1 MSNGNDAVYFDHS
14 ATTQPLTEVVDVMN
28 DFLRDAWGNPSS
40 LYGTGRRVRSSL
52 EEARARIASMLGADA
67 KEIIFTGCG
76 TESDNMAIKG
86 VAEAL
91 GYPSAKTG
99 RPAKGNHIV
108 TLSIEHPAVLETC
121 RRLEE
126 RGFEVTY
133 IDPEPNGIVSPR
145 AIEEAI
151 TDRTIL
157 VSVMMANNVIGTV
170 QPIKEIANLAHT
182 KGVLV
187 HTDAVQAAGTLPIDV
202 GDLGVDLL
210 SISAHKFHG
219 PKGVG
224 ALYVRKGTRL
234 KPLIDGGGQEHG
246 KRSGT
251 ENVPGILGMAKALEV
266 AAGEMSEK
274 AARMRGLRDKLV
286 EGVLASVPDSRF
298 IGDSE
303 RRLPGSAC
311 FTFRYVEGESIVL
324 HLDMMGV
331 ATSSGSACAS
341 QALEPSH
348 VLLRSGVGIVDA
360 HGSLRVTLGRGS
372 TEAEVDRFLE
382 VLPGVIHKLREM
394 SPFSQG
400 NEPSL
405 VAEKSSHGHG
415 ADTH

>member
-1 MSNGNDAVYFDHS
+1 MSNGNDAIYFDHS
-14 ATTQPLTEVVDVMN
+14 ATTKPLSEVVEVMN
-28 DFLRDAWGNPSS
+28 GFLQDAWGNPSS
-40 LYGTGRRVRSSL
+40 LYATGRRVRSAL
-52 EEARARIASMLGADA
+52 EEARGRIATILGADA
-67 KEIIFTGCG
+67 KEIIFTGSG
-76 TESDNMAIKG
+76 SESDNLAIKG
-86 VAEAL
+86 VAESLAV
-91 GYPSAKTG
+91 
-99 RPAKGNHIV
+99 KGNHIV

-121 RRLEE
+121 HHLEK

-133 IDPEPNGIVSPR
+133 VDPEPNGIASVQ
-145 AIEEAI
+145 AIEQAI
-151 TDRTIL
+151 TDKTIL

-170 QPIKEIANLAHT
+170 QPIKEIAAMAHS

-187 HTDAVQAAGTLPIDV
+187 HTDAVQAAGTLPIDA

-234 KPLIDGGGQEHG
+234 KPLVDGGGQEQG

-251 ENVPGILGMAKALEV
+251 ENVPGILGMAKALEI
-266 AAGEMSEK
+266 ADAEMSEK
-274 AARMRGLRDKLV
+274 MARMRNLRDKLV
-286 EGVLASVPDSRF
+286 EGVLAFVPDSLF

-303 RRLPGSAC
+303 NRLPGSAC

-324 HLDMMGV
+324 HLDMMGI

-348 VLLRSGVGIVDA
+348 VLLRTGVSIVDA
-360 HGSLRVTLGRGS
+360 HGSLRVTLGRSS
-372 TEAEVDRFLE
+372 TGAEVDRFLE
-382 VLPGVIHKLREM
+382 VLPGVINKLREM
-394 SPFSQG
+394 SPFSKG

-405 VAEKSSHGHG
+405 VAEESSHGHG